1 MCSVTL
7 YTPSGYEFMI
17 LFCPGFVNLR
27 FLPQARRT
35 ASGLP
40 DLPRC
45 TPPPA
50 RSPTAL
56 RRDRP
61 RAPFLPA
68 RQSFART
75 AAHPHAHF
83 PDPSSYQAPPL
94 TECLIDRQ
102 IYRKCSRMGCKNLF
116 DLRRSASVVELFL
129 CHKPDML
136 HRFCLPHR
144 RLRRADHTDSF
155 DVLIRPAASRIQ
167 EPQESTGRSA
177 GGCISVWWSNTAK
190 NKSSFSSPSSNL
202 LI

>member
-17 LFCPGFVNLR
+17 LFCPDFVNLR

-61 RAPFLPA
+61 RAPFSPQDSPL
-68 RQSFART
+68 QGT

-94 TECLIDRQ
+94 TECP
-102 IYRKCSRMGCKNLF
+102 YRPTDIPEMFPHGMQNLF

-136 HRFCLPHR
+136 HRFRFPHQ
-144 RLRRADHTDSF
+144 RLRRADYTDSF
-155 DVLIRPAASRIQ
+155 DVLIRPGSI
-167 EPQESTGRSA
+167 PDPGTA
-177 GGCISVWWSNTAK
+177 GEHRKKRRRLHIGMVVEYG
-190 NKSSFSSPSSNL
+190 
-202 LI
+202 